1 MDLKA
6 YYRKLREI
14 ERQVLDDYVV
24 VKSLATPDG
33 GVAGRLT
40 EVAKNVAAKM
50 VVDGLA
56 ELADPAESETFR
68 KEALEQKKREDQR
81 REAARI
87 QFTVLSEGDLRKLH
101 DAGKSRSRE

>member
-56 ELADPAESETFR
+56 ELADPAESEAFR